1 MKTGLLLKAVLM
13 LVVACIVAGSCKSD
27 SLDDSELSSDCYISN
42 VQLGQMKRKVVYGDN
57 DSIGYV
63 SFSAASFQMT
73 INQRDS
79 SITNITPLPYGTQ
92 LHAVLVSVGHSGA
105 LVYRLPG
112 DDEDRVYSSK
122 DSIDCTGPVIFTV
135 YASDGK
141 SKRSYTMTL
150 NVEKEDGSK
159 LAWTADAEASTMYA
173 DTLRKVVACADGALV
188 MLGCTKDGVMS
199 CYRRSNTDKAWSTHV
214 VQYTDGA
221 NGIADLDLQTLTL
234 SPGKDKL
241 LMSTKDGS
249 QLLESNDGETWTN
262 IEGAAGMHLLGA
274 SNARIYAVAEGIIYS
289 KAEGEDWQQET
300 TDADKTFTP
309 MYNVS
314 LLRFEQESGYTRLV
328 MVGYNSAEATD
339 TIPAIVWSKAWRTNE
354 KAEINQKLEAE
365 AKWMS
370 YPHEKINR
378 WLLPRMQP
386 LCVFPYVDGIV
397 ALGRKTNTE
406 EAKSGMLYSPDYGLT
421 WKSNAELILSDAM
434 STAEGTVTATVDADN
449 HIWVVIG
456 NDTWHGRLN
465 RLNK

>member
-173 DTLRKVVACADGALV
+173 DTLRKVVACADGSLV
-188 MLGCTKDGVMS
+188 MLGCTKDGLMS
-199 CYRRSNTDKAWSTHV
+199 CYRR
-214 VQYTDGA
+214 
-221 NGIADLDLQTLTL
+221 
-234 SPGKDKL
+234 
-241 LMSTKDGS
+241 
-249 QLLESNDGETWTN
+249 
-262 IEGAAGMHLLGA
+262 
-274 SNARIYAVAEGIIYS
+274 
-289 KAEGEDWQQET
+289 ED
-300 TDADKTFTP
+300 D
-309 MYNVS
+309 
-314 LLRFEQESGYTRLV
+314 R
-328 MVGYNSAEATD
+328 
-339 TIPAIVWSKAWRTNE
+339 PAHPSD
-354 KAEINQKLEAE
+354 
-365 AKWMS
+365 
-370 YPHEKINR
+370 
-378 WLLPRMQP
+378 PR
-386 LCVFPYVDGIV
+386 
-397 ALGRKTNTE
+397 
-406 EAKSGMLYSPDYGLT
+406 
-421 WKSNAELILSDAM
+421 
-434 STAEGTVTATVDADN
+434 
-449 HIWVVIG
+449 
-456 NDTWHGRLN
+456 
-465 RLNK
+465 